1 MVSKLREKEP
11 FIANAIIRCL
21 RTWRERNLPA
31 PLIVTEEDVE
41 QLAQWAAEL
50 DMQWE
55 WVKEFNIKNDF
66 PYKIVPE
73 QIRRHW

>member
-1 MVSKLREKEP
+1 MTSKLREKEP

-21 RTWRERNLPA
+21 WIWKERCHPA
-31 PLIVTEEDVE
+31 PLIVTEEDIV
-41 QLAQWAAEL
+41 QLADWAAEL
-50 DMQWE
+50 NANWK

-73 QIRRHW
+73 QIRRGW